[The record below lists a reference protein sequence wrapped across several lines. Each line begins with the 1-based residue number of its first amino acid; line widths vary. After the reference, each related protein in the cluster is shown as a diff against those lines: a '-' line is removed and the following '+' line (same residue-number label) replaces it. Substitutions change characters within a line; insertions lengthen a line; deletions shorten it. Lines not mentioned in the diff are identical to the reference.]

1 MRGAAQAGTRASA
14 CENVE
19 RTAPLQGRVHK
30 EAVAVGL
37 TISTSTI
44 GGADVVHCAGEI
56 DVATA
61 AQLRDVVQ
69 ELFAGGSRAVAL
81 DMTEVTFMDSTGL
94 GVVVGRLKTLRRAGG
109 AMTIAVTAPRV
120 RRVFEITGLD
130 KVFVLHETPQDA
142 ATAAA
147 GAVAETAE

>member
-1 MRGAAQAGTRASA
+1 M
-14 CENVE
+14 
-19 RTAPLQGRVHK
+19 
-30 EAVAVGL
+30 GL
-37 TISTSTI
+37 SISTSDQH
-44 GGADVVHCAGEI
+44 GAVVVHCVGEV

-69 ELFAGGSRAVAL
+69 QAFADGSRAVAL

-109 AMTIAVTAPRV
+109 NLTIAVTADRV

-130 KVFVLHETPQDA
+130 KVFVLHQTAQDA
-142 ATAAA
+142 ALAAA
-147 GAVAETAE
+147 QTQR